1 MKISA
6 DGLEFIRQAEG
17 CKLSAYQDS
26 VGVWTIGVGST
37 KGVHKGMT
45 ITQEQADAL
54 LESDLADV
62 YPCIEAHVH
71 VPLSQGQFDSV
82 CSWIFNLGCGAFK
95 GSTFLNKINK
105 QEWTEAAA
113 QILRW
118 DHAGDKKLAGLT
130 KRRQG
135 ESKMF
140 LDASETGDA

>member
-1 MKISA
+1 MKISS
-6 DGLEFIRQAEG
+6 DGLEFIKQAEG
-17 CKLSAYQDS
+17 CKLHAYQDS
-26 VGVWTIGVGST
+26 VGVWTIGVGHT
-37 KGVHKGMT
+37 KGVVEGQI
-45 ITQEQADAL
+45 ITQGMSDAF
-54 LESDLADV
+54 LEDDLQDV

-105 QEWTEAAA
+105 QEWSEAAA

-140 LDASETGDA
+140 LDSSDVA